1 MKMVKLKSII
11 SGNSMNKEELFCHD
25 LARFILLKLV
35 RKIKNGIPT
44 TKNHVL
50 LAKFRDIFC

>member
-1 MKMVKLKSII
+1 
-11 SGNSMNKEELFCHD
+11 MNNEELFCHD
-25 LARFILLKLV
+25 LARFNLSKLV

-50 LAKFRDIFC
+50 LS